1 MVSNCIEEENLEINN
16 DDFLKK
22 IELKEVLADYE
33 KETAMKY
40 FLKHFDKSR
49 QLDAAPKHENKKV
62 AVAEV

>member
-1 MVSNCIEEENLEINN
+1 MVKNRIEEKNLEINN

-40 FLKHFDKSR
+40 FFETL
-49 QLDAAPKHENKKV
+49 
-62 AVAEV
+62 